1 VKIKISM
8 IKFYCY
14 PKCSTCQKAKKW
26 LDDNKVKYEEIHIVE
41 NNPTKNDLAEYFK
54 MSGFPINKFFNTSGI
69 KYREMGLSS
78 KVKSASEDDLLE
90 LLSSDGMLVKRPLI
104 TDGKKITLGF
114 KPEVFEKNWLN

>member
-1 VKIKISM
+1 M